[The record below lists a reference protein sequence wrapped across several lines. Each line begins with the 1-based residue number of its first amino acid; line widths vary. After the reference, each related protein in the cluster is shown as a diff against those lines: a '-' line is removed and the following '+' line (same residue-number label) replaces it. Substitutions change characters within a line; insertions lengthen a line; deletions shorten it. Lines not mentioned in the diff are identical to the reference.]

1 MLDGIN
7 VLAHSTTL
15 VEIGTTWGFSIAA
28 IASSILLILGLI
40 VIYIMVT
47 EKDFPPIGIFSAI
60 VLIAIGI
67 WGWSQKPIKQECA
80 MYKATIE
87 DNVSFNEFNQRY
99 IVLNKEGDLYTFRE
113 RAETEKYK

>member
-15 VEIGTTWGFSIAA
+15 VEIGTTWGLSTAA
-28 IASSILLILGLI
+28 IACSVLLILGLI
-40 VIYIMVT
+40 VIYIMIT
-47 EKDFPPIGIFSAI
+47 EKDFPFIGIVAAI
-60 VLIAIGI
+60 AFIGIGI
-67 WGWSQKPIKQECA
+67 WGWAQKPIKQECNI
-80 MYKATIE
+80 YKATIE
-87 DNVSFNEFNQRY
+87 DNVSFSEFNQRY